1 MVKAEVT
8 KPFGTSVRAWR
19 KRRGLSQETLAERAG
34 LHRTYVCD
42 VERGARNLSL
52 ESIDKLAHALEVSVT
67 TLFSYSPEHDAEKC
81 AAASFGNYL
90 LVDILLVEDRDDDV
104 ALTIRAL
111 ENAKITNC
119 IHVVRDG
126 PAALDFLFCKGA
138 YAHREKLAAPKLI
151 LLDLGLPK
159 IDGLE
164 ILRRIKSDPD
174 TRSIPVIV
182 LTASAHDRDFVAS
195 KQLGASGYIVKPVDF
210 QNLSKVTP
218 LLNLQWAL
226 VKPTSPTK
234 A

>member
-1 MVKAEVT
+1 MVKTEVT

-19 KRRGLSQETLAERAG
+19 KRRGLSQETLAERAR

-42 VERGARNLSL
+42 VERGTRNLSL
-52 ESIDKLAHALEVSVT
+52 ESIDKLAHALEVSVI
-67 TLFSYSPEHDAEKC
+67 TLLSYPPADGADGCSAKTLAE
-81 AAASFGNYL
+81 YL

-104 ALTIRAL
+104 ELTMHAL

-126 PAALDFLFCKGA
+126 PAALDFLFGKGA

-164 ILRRIKSDPD
+164 VLRRMKSDPA

-182 LTASAHDRDFVAS
+182 LTASVQERDFVAS
-195 KQLGASGYIVKPVDF
+195 KQLGASAYIVKPVDF

-218 LLNLQWAL
+218 LLDLQWAL
-226 VKPTSPTK
+226 VKPTPVTK